1 MNQKY
6 KYENN
11 KLEIYV
17 NKKWTEITFDGY
29 EFIDKI
35 GGGANG
41 IVLKAKH
48 NITERVDALKIWL
61 PHKKSKN
68 GRVSEQQYL
77 NEIRK
82 IAKLRNNNIITIYDA
97 KIINNEI
104 YMSAME
110 YIEGKPLDKWLKS
123 NCQILKRIEVC
134 ENILKT
140 VLEYQNIGVI
150 HGDLHSGNILI
161 DKDDNIH
168 LIDFGTSLFGHAN
181 QSKEREAYFIVDLV
195 KKFLGK
201 YFIEKCF
208 EFKNYSL
215 QSIISNEDD
224 SRNYEPLLITKT
236 LINYAQLVKIKIMVG
251 NLNNDNILSE
261 YCYNISQG
269 IYFDLDGV
277 FNEVLSWNDSKIVDK
292 FAASLYNNMDDTI
305 FSNKSPMEIEDLM
318 YSTLFI
324 YYEIFKQNKDKID
337 FTKAEECYL
346 EVHDNEITSDK
357 YKNIINRLKKFTTGS
372 YIDYH
377 NELVNEL
384 IDLNKVRNIDDIDRG
399 ILASIIQSFYGER
412 FIIVLYNIWQRLNV
426 LWLDKEL
433 HNEILQLSNIAKE
446 NGWIGE

>member
-17 NKKWTEITFDGY
+17 NKKWTEIIFDGY
-29 EFIDKI
+29 EFIEKI

-110 YIEGKPLDKWLKS
+110 YIEGKPLDEWLKS
-123 NCQILKRIEVC
+123 NCQMLKRIEVC

-150 HGDLHSGNILI
+150 HGDLHGGNILI
-161 DKDDNIH
+161 DKNDNIH

-195 KKFLGK
+195 KKLLGE

-208 EFKNYSL
+208 EFKNYSI
-215 QSIISNEDD
+215 QGIISNEDD

-236 LINYAQLVKIKIMVG
+236 LINYLQLVKIKIMVG

-261 YCYNISQG
+261 YCHNISQG

-277 FNEVLSWNDSKIVDK
+277 LNEVLSWNDSKIVDK
-292 FAASLYNNMDDTI
+292 FAVSLYNNMDDTI
-305 FSNKSPMEIEDLM
+305 FSNKSSMEIEDLM

-337 FTKAEECYL
+337 FTKAEEYYL
-346 EVHDNEITSDK
+346 EVHDNGITSDK

-377 NELVNEL
+377 NELVNEV

-399 ILASIIQSFYGER
+399 ILASILQSFYGER
-412 FIIVLYNIWQRLNV
+412 FIIALYNIWKRLNV
-426 LWLDKEL
+426 LWLNKEL

>member
-1 MNQKY
+1 
-6 KYENN
+6 
-11 KLEIYV
+11 
-17 NKKWTEITFDGY
+17 
-29 EFIDKI
+29 
-35 GGGANG
+35 
-41 IVLKAKH
+41 
-48 NITERVDALKIWL
+48 
-61 PHKKSKN
+61 
-68 GRVSEQQYL
+68 
-77 NEIRK
+77 
-82 IAKLRNNNIITIYDA
+82 IYDA

-110 YIEGKPLDKWLKS
+110 YIEGKPLDEWLKS
-123 NCQILKRIEVC
+123 NCQMLKRIEVC

-150 HGDLHSGNILI
+150 HGDLHGGNILI
-161 DKDDNIH
+161 DKNDNIH

-195 KKFLGK
+195 KKLLGE

-208 EFKNYSL
+208 EFKNYSI
-215 QSIISNEDD
+215 QGIISNEDD

-236 LINYAQLVKIKIMVG
+236 LINYLQLVKIKIMVG

-261 YCYNISQG
+261 YCHNISQG

-277 FNEVLSWNDSKIVDK
+277 LNEVLSWNDSKIVDK
-292 FAASLYNNMDDTI
+292 FAVSLYNNMDDTI
-305 FSNKSPMEIEDLM
+305 FSNKSSMEIEDLM

-337 FTKAEECYL
+337 FTKAEEYYL
-346 EVHDNEITSDK
+346 EVHDNGITSDK

-377 NELVNEL
+377 NELVNEV

-399 ILASIIQSFYGER
+399 ILASILQSFYGER
-412 FIIVLYNIWQRLNV
+412 FIIALYNIWKRLNV
-426 LWLDKEL
+426 LWLNKEL